1 MDRMPCF
8 PVKITDK
15 RWADSLQDGSVF
27 MRSLYDYGSWS
38 VVKRSQAGDQ
48 QMKSGVQGDV
58 GEGIVRRVDPKVG
71 DEFFNHSRFDPEIRA
86 AMKDCFYIED
96 NIFQYCKV
104 FCMYG
109 LTYMIPEHRY
119 QEPDERLREFGDT
132 AVVILN
138 PNEFLNRIL
147 QGLNRQYEDN
157 FNFRLDEIHYYPP
170 DYYGPLDEFCKS
182 ASFSWQ
188 SEMRMR
194 VALLNPESY
203 IIDEQGRK
211 RKELMQNR
219 DSITVNIGDIR
230 DISVQIPIED
240 LIQLKLPE
248 QIQNPQ
254 FTLTEE
260 A

>member
-1 MDRMPCF
+1 M
-8 PVKITDK
+8 
-15 RWADSLQDGSVF
+15 
-27 MRSLYDYGSWS
+27 
-38 VVKRSQAGDQ
+38 
-48 QMKSGVQGDV
+48 
-58 GEGIVRRVDPKVG
+58 
-71 DEFFNHSRFDPEIRA
+71 
-86 AMKDCFYIED
+86 
-96 NIFQYCKV
+96 
-104 FCMYG
+104 
-109 LTYMIPEHRY
+109 
-119 QEPDERLREFGDT
+119 
-132 AVVILN
+132 N

>member
-38 VVKRSQAGDQ
+38 VVKRSQVGDQ

-119 QEPDERLREFGDT
+119 QEGNLATP
-132 AVVILN
+132 
-138 PNEFLNRIL
+138 
-147 QGLNRQYEDN
+147 Q
-157 FNFRLDEIHYYPP
+157 
-170 DYYGPLDEFCKS
+170 
-182 ASFSWQ
+182 
-188 SEMRMR
+188 
-194 VALLNPESY
+194 LL
-203 IIDEQGRK
+203 
-211 RKELMQNR
+211 
-219 DSITVNIGDIR
+219 
-230 DISVQIPIED
+230 
-240 LIQLKLPE
+240 
-248 QIQNPQ
+248 
-254 FTLTEE
+254 F
-260 A
+260 